1 MKKLLT
7 LLSVFVF
14 TIILLT
20 SIGCTDNQKAKNW
33 GGTAKVDVANGQK
46 LINVTWKEDNLQIL
60 SRKMKPTEKADVYE
74 FYEES
79 SFGMMEGTYIITE
92 HK

>member
-46 LINVTWKEDNLQIL
+46 LINVTWKEDNL
-60 SRKMKPTEKADVYE
+60 
-74 FYEES
+74 
-79 SFGMMEGTYIITE
+79 
-92 HK
+92 